1 MKLTND
7 QLLDFNKL
15 GFILINDAISSD
27 LLNEIEERLS
37 IFSSKEFPGHVLE
50 NHGKSYR
57 AFHGCHLYDSFFNNF
72 IRSPAFIEPARQILN
87 EPVYLHQLK
96 INLKAPFNGE
106 QWPWHQD
113 YIYWRNED
121 QIKEDAII
129 SVMVFLDDITEF
141 NGPLYL
147 IPGSHKHG
155 VIESNKP
162 KDTQSGWE
170 ADVSAALSYQ
180 VDADLVS
187 QYVDAGGLYSAKGK
201 KGTVLWF
208 HGNIVHASPSN
219 LSPFQR
225 RIAIFTYNATTNTPH
240 DSDREKR
247 PEFLNNR
254 DRSELLPISLEVI
267 LQ

>member
-1 MKLTND
+1 MKLTNT
-7 QLLDFNKL
+7 QLADFERM
-15 GFILINDAISSD
+15 GFVSIDDALNPED
-27 LLNEIEERLS
+27 LNIIEARLQE
-37 IFSSKEFPGHVLE
+37 FSSKDYPGHVLE
-50 NHGKSYR
+50 KHGKSYR
-57 AFHGCHLYDSFFNNF
+57 AFHGCHLYDPFFNNF
-72 IRSPAFIEPARQILN
+72 IRSPAFIEPARQILDG
-87 EPVYLHQLK
+87 PVYLHQLK

-121 QIKEDAII
+121 QIQKDAIV

-155 VIESNKP
+155 VIEAEKPSNLK
-162 KDTQSGWE
+162 SGWE
-170 ADVSAALSYQ
+170 SDVSAALSYQ
-180 VDADLVS
+180 VNADLVS
-187 QYVDAGGLYSAKGK
+187 QYVDAGGIYSAKGK

-225 RIAIFTYNATTNTPH
+225 RIAIFTYNATHNAPH
-240 DSDREKR
+240 DADQEKR
-247 PEFLNNR
+247 PAFLNNR
-254 DRSELLPISLEVI
+254 DRSELSPLTYELID
-267 LQ
+267 